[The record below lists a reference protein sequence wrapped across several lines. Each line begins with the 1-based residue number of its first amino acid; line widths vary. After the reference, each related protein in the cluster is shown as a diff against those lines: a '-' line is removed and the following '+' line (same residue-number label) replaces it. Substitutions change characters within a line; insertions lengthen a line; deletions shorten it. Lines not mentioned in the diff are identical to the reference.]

1 MLGFSATTALALYL
15 IIDLEYPRVGV
26 IRVNSFDLALVELR
40 ESMN

>member
-1 MLGFSATTALALYL
+1 LSANSALALYL

-26 IRVNSFDLALVELR
+26 IRVDSFDRALVEMR